1 MRQNLK
7 RFFSSDLRKII
18 ANKHC
23 QSCWSDKN
31 TFSDFTALF
40 LNLPIVNVTN
50 GGAFEFVFVHHHDS
64 GWRILCFD
72 HPPLCPLGP
81 LYSFYCVL
89 WSTFIKHQE
98 LLRMQKTKLFG
109 RVLHSSPML
118 CIYLRLKMKRRL
130 VSVSGTSGV
139 MD

>member
-1 MRQNLK
+1 MAQFKATKSQRV
-7 RFFSSDLRKII
+7 FSPDHRKMIT
-18 ANKHC
+18 NKHC
-23 QSCWSDKN
+23 HSCWSDEN

-50 GGAFEFVFVHHHDS
+50 GGAFEFVFVHDS

-98 LLRMQKTKLFG
+98 LLRMQKTKLDG
-109 RVLHSSPML
+109 RVLHIAQCCES
-118 CIYLRLKMKRRL
+118 I
-130 VSVSGTSGV
+130 
-139 MD
+139 